1 MIGTDV
7 EKEGTRF
14 DTNIKDTTQ
23 TVIGEQPDCPRRT
36 VSTSSLGVA
45 LWEDR
50 FHFLPHTALRHT
62 HLAD

>member
-23 TVIGEQPDCPRRT
+23 TVIGEQPDCPRK
-36 VSTSSLGVA
+36 
-45 LWEDR
+45 
-50 FHFLPHTALRHT
+50 TA
-62 HLAD
+62 